1 MSDVQL
7 PPTAHALT
15 APRGTHVADR
25 NSLEIHLGRT
35 DELREAL
42 AAAASIGITAM
53 TFDFC
58 FYEDGDATCET
69 SPRRTA
75 RGRKADKQ
83 DVDAAFNRV
92 RDLVEDAIREALEA
106 EFELDR
112 EIRVGV
118 GFEFDAERSSWG
130 LSGSATAYDI
140 VPDLNDVEV
149 GFA

>member
-7 PPTAHALT
+7 TPNAHPHTASRGAL
-15 APRGTHVADR
+15 VADR
-25 NSLEIHLGRT
+25 NRLEIHLGRT
-35 DELREAL
+35 EELHEAL
-42 AAAASIGITAM
+42 AAAASIGIAAM
-53 TFDFC
+53 AFDFC

-92 RDLVEDAIREALEA
+92 RDLIEDAIREALEA

-118 GFEFDAERSSWG
+118 GLEFDAEKSSWG

-140 VPDLNDVEV
+140 VSDLNDVEV
-149 GFA
+149 LFA

>member
-1 MSDVQL
+1 MNAQTVDSGTSV
-7 PPTAHALT
+7 
-15 APRGTHVADR
+15 APLARLVDDRGQPKIHVR
-25 NSLEIHLGRT
+25 RT
-35 DELREAL
+35 VELHEAL
-42 AAAASIGITAM
+42 AAAASIGIAAM
-53 TFDFC
+53 AFDFC

-75 RGRKADKQ
+75 RGRKVDKQ

-92 RDLVEDAIREALEA
+92 RDLIEDAIREALEA

-118 GFEFDAERSSWG
+118 GLEFDAEKSSWG

-140 VPDLNDVEV
+140 VSDLNDVEV
-149 GFA
+149 FFA